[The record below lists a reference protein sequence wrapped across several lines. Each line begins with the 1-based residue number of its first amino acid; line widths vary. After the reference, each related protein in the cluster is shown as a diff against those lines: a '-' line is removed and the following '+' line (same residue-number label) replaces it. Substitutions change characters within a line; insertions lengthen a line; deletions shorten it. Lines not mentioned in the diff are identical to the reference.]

1 MILYTEDMEE
11 EKNVTVPDVSGM
23 SASNALRVLVN
34 SGLNIKF
41 AGAYREDVGG
51 SVAQR
56 QTPAAGELVKPG
68 TTIEV
73 EFIHTDNTD

>member
-1 MILYTEDMEE
+1 
-11 EKNVTVPDVSGM
+11 M
-23 SASNALRVLVN
+23 SASNAMRVLVN
-34 SGLNIKF
+34 AGLNIKF

-56 QTPAAGELVKPG
+56 QSPVAGEYVKPG
-68 TTIEV
+68 TSIEV